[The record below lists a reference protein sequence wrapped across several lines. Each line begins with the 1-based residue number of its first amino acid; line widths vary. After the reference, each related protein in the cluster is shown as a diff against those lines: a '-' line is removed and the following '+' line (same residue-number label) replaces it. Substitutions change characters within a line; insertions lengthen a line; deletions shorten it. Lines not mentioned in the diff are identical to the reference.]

1 MFKQKRATKKLRKW
15 TIGVV
20 AVTMLIGQS
29 VASAAG
35 VVSTTYGRS
44 VAQDGDVN
52 YATFRNPSNTIT
64 DSQTGIMYIADT
76 GNNKIRQF
84 DPNSQTVSTLAGR
97 GIAGYQDG
105 AGNEAEFDQPT
116 GIALDEANGILYVS
130 ELGNSAI
137 RAIDVTSG
145 DVKTIAGQ
153 GVGVDDNGNTVSLD
167 QPYNLLFNPSDNL
180 LYIADTYNHQIK
192 TYSSIDRI
200 ITVLAGNGAATAL
213 DSTLLASS
221 FIYPTDIAI
230 DSNTGEIFVA
240 DIGSHT
246 IRVLNPRINSVKTF
260 AGTGLAGFS
269 NGTAGNLKSASF
281 NQPRSLSLD
290 TEGNL
295 YVADLGNHVIRE
307 IDRTTNELLTIA
319 GTDLTSG
326 IAYGQPQ
333 TAKLSFPSGVRFN
346 ESTGKIDITSYG
358 SNLIADFNPTV
369 RRASN
374 NTQLPD
380 LNFVVGQSTR
390 SGLQDGAFY
399 TSLFNMPYQLTKDEN
414 GNVYVADSG
423 NHAIRKIN
431 SSGMV
436 TTIAGNGSIGNQD
449 GIGTQATFNSPQ
461 GIAYDSIGNRLFVA
475 DSGNH
480 VIRMIDLSTFGVT
493 TVAGTGAFGYL
504 DGTGSMATFGSPLS
518 LAFDGDAH
526 IYISD
531 SSNFVIRRMSLNVG
545 DNYLVETY
553 AGSNVS
559 GYQDGNL
566 AQAQFQAIGAI
577 AIDTNN
583 QILYI
588 ADSGSEY
595 IRKIDLSRGD
605 IVETIAGSGRVG
617 QDDGEGNRATFGS
630 MFAMTYG
637 SDNKLYLTDDLPG
650 KIRSVDL
657 NPDEQGNLTYFVTTL
672 TNTQSSG
679 YVDSEAKYVQFGNK
693 MHGIVQLDNGNLLIS
708 DTRNH
713 TLRTFDFPPVISGV
727 IDGNIY
733 MEPAIVTPTFT
744 EGTATLTR
752 NGITDPFVSGT
763 DVYLPGNY
771 VLEVTDA
778 VGNVVSVSFSIQS
791 VSNTPVLTSGVFSNQ
806 STPTFSGYADSG
818 DIVYVLIS
826 EPINNTLIASGTA
839 VADANGNWL
848 YQVDSSQAL
857 SDGQYDVQVYARDVN
872 FARSLDAF
880 STITI
885 DTAAPDAPIVT
896 NIVGQNTSSP
906 TLSGTVSERDLILH
920 WTMNGGSGSRLLTG
934 TTWTIPF
941 MSLPE
946 GAFTAT
952 IWVEDSAGNASPS
965 VLQSL
970 VVDRTPPSVSVHASD
985 LLQNMDPPTFTGTT
999 EPNATVTLSLAG
1011 TFFPSVQAD
1020 ANGNWTLTL
1029 PNNKVPEGSHSLAVS
1044 AVDAVGWASGVVNYT
1059 FMFDSIPPATPVIT
1073 SSALQAMFTPTITG
1087 TAEANS
1093 TIQVHVLGFTYTT
1106 QADATGNWRV
1116 QVPNGDLSSDGT
1128 YVVTVTAADMATNVS
1143 GVATFVLTLDTT
1155 SPYVPMLTSSLTQNQ
1170 ALPTFTGFA
1179 DPGSVL
1185 TLMLNGKNYTTT
1197 AALSGAWT
1205 IRIPGGDELIDG
1217 TYAIT
1222 MRSVDAAGNT
1232 SSDYTGLL
1240 EIDTVAP
1247 SQPIV
1252 NSGAVFTSAT
1262 PSFMGT
1268 GEPGSTIVLVV
1279 NGNSYSIPVL
1289 SDGTWSLV
1297 IPMNQAIPDGQYTV
1311 KMTAV
1316 DAAGNGSMNVTQ
1328 TITIDTSAPNVAVVT
1343 SPLGQ
1348 ASSTPTISGTAEA
1361 NSTLFLQLNGVT
1373 YTVNVDAR
1381 GNWTFTVP
1389 SGSALTDGTYSISI
1403 TVSDSAGLQSQVLT
1417 EQLVIDATAPTTPIV
1432 TSSASQVT
1440 LTPTF
1445 EGQAEAGSTVFVE
1458 IDGQILSV
1466 IADSNGAWSI
1476 PVVRP
1481 LIAGSYTATVYAV
1494 DAMGNRSTVLTQL
1507 IAVRTANV
1515 LASLGGLTLSAGKL
1529 TPLFDRNVFKYKAV
1543 VKNGTKSIMIKPG
1556 QLPAGATVRV
1566 NGVLVTPGDSIA
1578 VPLISGISNKIGIEV
1593 TAEDGL
1599 TKVMYTLSVY
1609 RTAIKAYTQG
1619 YSGKNFRPDALI
1631 KREEMAFM
1639 LDKLFT
1645 KGKGSKGTGNY
1656 TDIGQMYWAKNEI
1669 VHVAKKGV
1677 MLGYNNGKFGFGK
1690 KLTRQQ
1696 LATII
1701 DRVVGLK
1708 KGSKLTFKDTIG
1720 MQDSKIMAAAVEAG
1734 YLKGYKDG
1742 TFRPNEGV
1750 TRAEAVILMN
1760 KLSNREMLVDR
1771 YAPQWNDV
1779 PTSHYAYAAIQ
1790 NASIGR

>member
-1 MFKQKRATKKLRKW
+1 MDDRTSRSK
-15 TIGVV
+15 
-20 AVTMLIGQS
+20 MLIGQS
-29 VASAAG
+29 VANAGG

-52 YATFRNPSNTIT
+52 YATFSNPSNTIT

-97 GIAGYQDG
+97 GIAGYEDG
-105 AGNEAEFDQPT
+105 TANVAKFDQPT

-130 ELGNSAI
+130 ELGNSVI

-145 DVKTIAGQ
+145 EVRTIAGQ
-153 GVGVDDNGNTVSLD
+153 GVGLDENGNPVSID
-167 QPYNLLFNPSDNL
+167 HPYNLLFNPTDNL
-180 LYIADTYNHQIK
+180 LYITDTYNHQIK
-192 TYSSIDRI
+192 TYSSVDGIIRI
-200 ITVLAGNGAATAL
+200 FAGNGAANVL

-221 FIYPTDIAI
+221 FIYPTDLAV
-230 DSNTGEIFVA
+230 DSNTGEIFVT

-246 IRVLNPRINSVKTF
+246 IRVLNPRANSVKTF

-281 NQPRSLSLD
+281 NQPRSISLD

-295 YVADLGNHVIRE
+295 YVADTGNHVIRE
-307 IDRTTNELLTIA
+307 IDRTTNDILTIA
-319 GTDLTSG
+319 GTDQTSG

-333 TAKLSFPSGVRFN
+333 TAKLDAPSGIRYNGNTGLMNVTSQGSGVISAFFPYVRTS
-346 ESTGKIDITSYG
+346 STGGGAQNVPS
-358 SNLIADFNPTV
+358 
-369 RRASN
+369 
-374 NTQLPD
+374 LPD
-380 LNFVVGQSTR
+380 LNFVAGQTTR
-390 SGLQDGAFY
+390 SGIQDGPLY
-399 TSLFNMPYQLTKDEN
+399 TSLFNLPYQLTKDEN
-414 GNVYVADSG
+414 GNVYVADFA
-423 NHAIRKIN
+423 NQAIRKLD

-436 TTIAGNGSIGNQD
+436 TTIAGNGSIGNAD
-449 GIGTQATFNSPQ
+449 GIGSLATFNYPQ
-461 GIAYDSIGNRLFVA
+461 GIAYDAIGNRLFVA

-480 VIRMIDLSTFGVT
+480 VIRMIDLSSYEVT
-493 TVAGTGAFGYL
+493 TVAGTGAAGYL
-504 DGTGSMATFGSPLS
+504 DGIGSTATFGSPTS
-518 LAFDGDAH
+518 LVSDRNNY
-526 IYISD
+526 IYITD

-553 AGSNVS
+553 AGTNVS

-577 AIDTNN
+577 AIDTIN

-588 ADSGSEY
+588 ADIGSEY
-595 IRKIDLSRGD
+595 IRKIDLARGD
-605 IVETIAGSGRVG
+605 VVETIAGSGRFG
-617 QDDGEGNRATFGS
+617 HDDGRGTSATFGS
-630 MFAMTYG
+630 IYAMTYG
-637 SDNKLYLTDDLPG
+637 SDNKLYLTDGSPG
-650 KIRSVDL
+650 MIRSVDL
-657 NPDEQGNLTYFVTTL
+657 NPDEQGNLTYTVTTL

-679 YVDSEAKYVQFGNK
+679 YVDGEAKYAQFGNK
-693 MHGIVQLDNGNLLIS
+693 IHGILQLDNGNLLIS

-713 TLRTFDFPPVISGV
+713 TIRTFDFPPVISGV

-752 NGITDPFVSGT
+752 NGIIDPVVSGT

-806 STPTFSGYADSG
+806 STPTFSGYADPG
-818 DIVYVLIS
+818 DTVYVLIS
-826 EPINNTLIASGTA
+826 EPLNNNLVASGTA
-839 VADANGNWL
+839 VVDANGNWH
-848 YQVDSSQAL
+848 YQVDSSQTL
-857 SDGQYDVQVYARDVN
+857 SDGQYNVQVYARDVN

-906 TLSGTVSERDLILH
+906 TLSGTVSEQDLILH

-946 GAFTAT
+946 GAFSAT
-952 IWVEDSAGNASPS
+952 IWVEYSAGNVSPS

-999 EPNATVTLSLAG
+999 EPNATVTLSLDG
-1011 TFFPSVQAD
+1011 TFFPSAQAD

-1029 PNNKVPEGSHSLAVS
+1029 PSNKVPEGSHSLAVS

-1143 GVATFVLTLDTT
+1143 GVATFVLTVDTT

-1170 ALPTFTGFA
+1170 GLPTFTGFA

-1185 TLMLNGKNYTTT
+1185 TLTLNGKNYTTT

-1222 MRSVDAAGNT
+1222 MRSVDAAGNS

-1252 NSGAVFTSAT
+1252 NSGAVFTTTT

-1268 GEPGSTIVLVV
+1268 GEAGSTIVLVV

-1297 IPMNQAIPDGQYTV
+1297 IPMNQAIQDGQYTV

-1316 DAAGNGSMNVTQ
+1316 DAAGNGSVSVVQ
-1328 TITIDTSAPNVAVVT
+1328 TITIDTTAPNAAVVT

-1348 ASSTPTISGTAEA
+1348 ATTTPTISGTAEA

-1389 SGSALTDGTYSISI
+1389 NGAALTDGTYSISI
-1403 TVSDSAGLQSQVLT
+1403 TVSDSAGLHSQVLT
-1417 EQLVIDATAPTTPIV
+1417 EQLVIDATAPTTPTV
-1432 TSSASQVT
+1432 TSNASQVT

-1445 EGQAEAGSTVFVE
+1445 EGQAEAGSTVFIE
-1458 IDGQILSV
+1458 IDGQVLSV
-1466 IADSNGAWSI
+1466 IADSNGAWSV

-1481 LIAGSYTATVYAV
+1481 LVTGSYTATVYAV
-1494 DAMGNRSTVLTQL
+1494 DAMGNRSATLTQS
-1507 IAVRTANV
+1507 ISVRTAND
-1515 LASLGGLTLSAGKL
+1515 LASLGGLTLSDGKL
-1529 TPLFDRNVFKYKAV
+1529 SPVFDRNVFSYNV
-1543 VKNGTKSIMIKPG
+1543 SVKNATKAIAIEPG
-1556 QLPAGATVRV
+1556 ALPAGAVVRV
-1566 NGVLVTPGDSIA
+1566 NGVLVAAGDAIS
-1578 VPLISGISNKIGIEV
+1578 VQLISGISNKIGIEV
-1593 TAEDGL
+1593 TAEDGV
-1599 TKVMYTLSVY
+1599 TKVMYTLHVY
-1609 RTAIKAYTQG
+1609 HTAIKAYTQG
-1619 YSGKNFRPDALI
+1619 YAGKNFRPNALI
-1631 KREEMAFM
+1631 KREELAFM
-1639 LDKLFT
+1639 LDQLFAN
-1645 KGKGSKGTGNY
+1645 GKGSKGTGNY
-1656 TDIGQMYWAKNEI
+1656 SDIGKMYWAKKEI
-1669 VHVAKKGV
+1669 VSVARKGV
-1677 MLGYNNGKFGFGK
+1677 MLGFNNTKFGFGQ

-1696 LATII
+1696 FATII
-1701 DRVVGLK
+1701 DRIVGLK
-1708 KGSKLTFKDTIG
+1708 KNPKRIFKDTVG
-1720 MQDSKIMAAAVEAG
+1720 MQDSKVMASAVEAG
-1734 YLKGYKDG
+1734 YMKSYKDG

-1750 TRAEAVILMN
+1750 TRAEVIILLN
-1760 KLSNREMLVDR
+1760 KLSNRDALTDR

-1779 PTSHYAYAAIQ
+1779 STSHYAYAEIQ